1 MIKDSRPSPPL
12 VLESELQLIVFI
24 CEIYK
29 TRLVDPKER
38 PVGLVKTATR
48 VVEIVKGYMK
58 EVN

>member
-1 MIKDSRPSPPL
+1 
-12 VLESELQLIVFI
+12 LESELQLIVFI